1 MILFDVDFNT
11 YFVAEP
17 ACLIMTM
24 GSYFAKTPEVVV
36 YGNSGAN
43 KTILKEKMGT
53 VANNLFQSNMSKLKY

>member
-1 MILFDVDFNT
+1 
-11 YFVAEP
+11 
-17 ACLIMTM
+17 M

-36 YGNSGAN
+36 HGNSGAN